1 MTEDDTN
8 PKNLSNEELAK
19 VQGGIT
25 LDNGL
30 KKESN
35 ITLDN
40 GLKKESNIT
49 LDNGLKKESNITLD
63 NGLKKEN
70 VWAPDRDG
78 GSVFEPNDKD

>member
-49 LDNGLKKESNITLD
+49 LDNGLKKE
-63 NGLKKEN
+63 N

-78 GSVFEPNDKD
+78 GSVFEPNDKN